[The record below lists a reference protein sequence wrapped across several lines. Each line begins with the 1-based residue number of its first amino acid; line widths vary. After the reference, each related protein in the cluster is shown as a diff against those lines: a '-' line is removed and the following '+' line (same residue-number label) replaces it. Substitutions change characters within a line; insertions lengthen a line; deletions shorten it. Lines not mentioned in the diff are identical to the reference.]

1 MKLLKPADAQHT
13 LNPGGRHRS
22 GELQKNK
29 TDGEIA
35 ASAIIGKKKRDKSG
49 RELGARA
56 TLR

>member
-1 MKLLKPADAQHT
+1 MKPADAQHT